1 MIGILMVVL
10 IIELIVIE
18 VRLKKKLNNDERII
32 KRLDLMI
39 RDIREMKDKQ

>member
-18 VRLKKKLNNDERII
+18 VRLRKKLDNDDRII
-32 KRLDLMI
+32 ERLDLMI

>member
-18 VRLKKKLNNDERII
+18 VRLRKKLDNDERII
-32 KRLDLMI
+32 ERLDLMI

>member
-18 VRLKKKLNNDERII
+18 VRLRKKLDNDERIME
-32 KRLDLMI
+32 RLDLMI